1 MITVAALASYFEN
14 ALNALIPSG
23 ENYTFKIWAEA
34 GNFTKP
40 YRVPN
45 TNTVVYTI
53 NGQLSVNASAVT
65 PNALVMGV
73 NGLTLEFLV
82 PVQPPKSSPT
92 QPDSELAPVQN
103 GQLYFI
109 QQVSQILLRY
119 FVKPINDTMTDE
131 NGNSFTMA
139 MYSGV
144 SISGV
149 IDQFTQVGEA
159 MPMSV
164 SITLNFGEGCVNG
177 LSINVYMD
185 GEQVPYL
192 TFDPSRSAQ
201 LTTDLQSN
209 TTVQKHLSTSSAY
222 AIQFTCPSTIANT
235 ATMAVYDYIAS
246 SVPTNEAHFVEIE
259 WGEERDDIYLM
270 LFTSANAT
278 VRGAEFAGLN
288 ANMGEAYQNEE
299 YLSFP
304 ASFTAGTFTSSTSSA
319 TSVNFTV
326 NSTFNITYAQNA
338 TIPESYPFYYYIG
351 GTAYKLTA
359 TLSTTAAGSDN
370 STVATYAV
378 TEAITAALNAS
389 DYAYDEDNNNYIV
402 YLIASQQIT
411 VTNVSAGFTYEV

>member
-1 MITVAALASYFEN
+1 MITVAAIASYFEN

-23 ENYTFKIWAEA
+23 ENYQFKIWAEA
-34 GNFTKP
+34 GNFLKP

-45 TNTVVYTI
+45 TNTVVYPI
-53 NGQLSVNASAVT
+53 NGQLSVNSSAVT

-82 PVQPPKSSPT
+82 PTQPPKASPA
-92 QPDSELAPVQN
+92 QPDSELAPVQDN
-103 GQLYFI
+103 QLYFI
-109 QQVSQILLRY
+109 QQVSKILLKY
-119 FVKPINDTMTDE
+119 FVRPINDTMTDE
-131 NGNSFTMA
+131 NGDSFSMA
-139 MYSGV
+139 IYSGV

-149 IDQFTQVGEA
+149 IDQFAHVGEA

-164 SITLNFGEGCVNG
+164 SITLNFAQGGING

-185 GEQVPYL
+185 GEQIPYL

-209 TTVQKHLSTSSAY
+209 ATVQKHLSTSTAY
-222 AIQFTCPSTIANT
+222 GIQFTCPSTIANT

-246 SVPTNEAHFVEIE
+246 SVPTNEAHFVEVE

-299 YLSFP
+299 YFSFP
-304 ASFTAGTFTSSTSSA
+304 ASFTVGTFTSATSSA
-319 TSVNFTV
+319 TSLSFTLSATFTV
-326 NSTFNITYAQNA
+326 TYAQNA
-338 TIPESYPFYYYIG
+338 TVPESYPFYYYIG

-359 TLSTTAAGSDN
+359 TLSTTTAGADN
-370 STVATYAV
+370 TTVATFAV
-378 TEAITAALNAS
+378 TQAITATLNAS
-389 DYAYDEDNNNYIV
+389 DYAYNDDSNNYTV